1 VSPVRNTVKLILAAL
16 CAALVALPLAA
27 CGREEE
33 ANLSEGKAQFV
44 EKCGSCHILDRA
56 GTQGNQGPNLDD
68 SFAAALSDGMDRDT
82 VKGIVES
89 QILHPRASSS
99 MPAGLV
105 KGQLAADVASYV
117 AYASGRSGE
126 DQGALAEAGLADAKT
141 GEQIFTAAGCASC
154 HTFAP
159 ANSQANIGPSL
170 DELAAAAGDRKPGTS
185 PEDYVAESIL
195 QPNEYVVEGF
205 NEGGMPGFEGRL
217 TDAQVKALT
226 EYLLN
231 PGG

>member
-1 VSPVRNTVKLILAAL
+1 VSPARNTVKLVLAAL
-16 CAALVALPLAA
+16 CAALAALPLAA
-27 CGREEE
+27 CGREQE

-44 EKCGSCHILDRA
+44 QKCGSCHTLNRA
-56 GTQGNQGPNLDD
+56 GTQGTQGPNLDD
-68 SFAAALSDGMDRDT
+68 SFAAALADGMDRDT

-89 QILHPRASSS
+89 QIAHPLANSI

-105 KGQLAADVASYV
+105 KGQLATDVASYV

-141 GEQIFTAAGCASC
+141 GDQIFTAAGCGGC
-154 HTFAP
+154 HTFKP
-159 ANSQANIGPSL
+159 AGSQANIGPSL
-170 DELAAAAGDRKPGTS
+170 DELAAAAGDREPGKS
-185 PEDYVAESIL
+185 PEDYVQESIL
-195 QPNEYVVEGF
+195 QPQAFTVQGF
-205 NEGGMPGFEGRL
+205 GGAMPSYEGRL
-217 TDAQVKALT
+217 SDAQLKALT

>member
-1 VSPVRNTVKLILAAL
+1 VSPARNTVKLVLAAL
-16 CAALVALPLAA
+16 CAALAALPLAA
-27 CGREEE
+27 CGREQE

-44 EKCGSCHILDRA
+44 QKCGSCHTLNRA
-56 GTQGNQGPNLDD
+56 GTQGTQGPNLDD
-68 SFAAALSDGMDRDT
+68 SFAAALADGMDRDT

-89 QILHPRASSS
+89 QIAHPLANSI

-105 KGQLAADVASYV
+105 KGQLATDVASYV

-141 GEQIFTAAGCASC
+141 GEQIFTAAGCGGC
-154 HTFAP
+154 HTFKP
-159 ANSQANIGPSL
+159 AGSQANIGPSL
-170 DELAAAAGDRKPGTS
+170 DELAAAAGDREPGKS
-185 PEDYVAESIL
+185 PEDYVQESIL
-195 QPNEYVVEGF
+195 QPQAFTVQGF
-205 NEGGMPGFEGRL
+205 GGAMPSYEGRL
-217 TDAQVKALT
+217 SDAQLKALT

>member
-1 VSPVRNTVKLILAAL
+1 VSPARNTVKLVLAAL
-16 CAALVALPLAA
+16 CAALAALPLAA
-27 CGREEE
+27 CGREQE

-44 EKCGSCHILDRA
+44 QKCGSCHTLNRA
-56 GTQGNQGPNLDD
+56 GTQGTQGPNLDD
-68 SFAAALSDGMDRDT
+68 SFAAALAHGMDRDT

-89 QILHPRASSS
+89 QIAHPLANSI

-105 KGQLAADVASYV
+105 KGQLATDVASYV

-141 GEQIFTAAGCASC
+141 GDQIFTAAGCGGC
-154 HTFAP
+154 HTFKP
-159 ANSQANIGPSL
+159 AGSQANIGPSL
-170 DELAAAAGDRKPGTS
+170 DELAAAAGDREPGKS
-185 PEDYVAESIL
+185 PEDYVQESIL
-195 QPNEYVVEGF
+195 QPQAFTVQGF
-205 NEGGMPGFEGRL
+205 GGAMPSYEGRL
-217 TDAQVKALT
+217 SDAQLKALT